1 MILLFRQL
9 GDLFFLVA
17 QPVMVGDL
25 SAQEPEV
32 RVRSAAVCEAQCCP
46 VKEAGATGGEIGIL
60 EIVW

>member
-1 MILLFRQL
+1 
-9 GDLFFLVA
+9 
-17 QPVMVGDL
+17 L